1 MEIADTIRM
10 TIMKSKKKR
19 SLVRSVSQWMAIVL
33 LKFVLVLVSLT
44 LLQVMVFKYV
54 NPPFTV
60 NMVWE
65 RLRHDW
71 FDAPYVVH
79 AYEWQDLSNISP
91 HLQQAVLAG
100 EDQRFFKH
108 HGFDFQEIK
117 VVLTQMMK
125 GKPAR
130 GASTITMQAA
140 RSVFLPATRNPVRKL
155 GEVWYTVMMELI
167 WDKARI
173 LEIYLNTVDWGS
185 GIVGAQSATRRYFE
199 TTAAELTRNQA
210 AWMAAILP
218 SPHKW
223 SPTDPTPFLEKRHQR
238 ILADM
243 ANMPFLNGRNVDVEN
258 KGGNNGVSDG
268 T

>member
-1 MEIADTIRM
+1 VEIADTIRL
-10 TIMKSKKKR
+10 TLMKSKTKR
-19 SLVRSVSQWMAIVL
+19 SLVRGVSQWMASVL
-33 LKFVLVLVSLT
+33 LKSVLVLVSLT
-44 LLQVMVFKYV
+44 LLQVVVLKYV

-100 EDQRFFKH
+100 EDQRFFTH

-117 VVLTQMMK
+117 VVLTQMME
-125 GKPAR
+125 GKPPR

-185 GIVGAQSATRRYFE
+185 GIVGAQTAARRYFE
-199 TTAAELTRNQA
+199 TTTAELTRNQA
-210 AWMAAILP
+210 AWMAAVLP

-223 SPTDPTPFLEKRHQR
+223 SPTDPTPFLEKRQQR

-243 ANMPFLNGRNVDVEN
+243 AHMPFLNGRGFEAKN
-258 KGGNNGVSDG
+258 KKDN
-268 T
+268 